1 MPNKTNGTVIDISQN
16 CGRIAVKL
24 DNGNISVMDI
34 YNPNSFEIDHIIYG
48 QLDVLGGN
56 FIFNKTTQ
64 AEYFAYVEATCC
76 NLETAQRHLLL
87 E

>member
-1 MPNKTNGTVIDISQN
+1 MSKKTYGTVIEISQN

-34 YNPNSFEIDHIIYG
+34 YNPKSFEIGHIIYG
-48 QLDVLGGN
+48 QLDVLGGY

-64 AEYFAYVEATCC
+64 AEYFAYVEASCC
-76 NLETAQRHLLL
+76 NLETAQQQLLL